1 MSNAD
6 NKTHGGKG
14 VNVPTAQADKN
25 YRDNFG
31 DIDWSLDA
39 HGKPRAAH
47 AETLAFGDDDKAP
60 LLQPNRCDHTND
72 MFGGDK

>member
-6 NKTHGGKG
+6 NKTDGDKG
-14 VNVPTAQADKN
+14 VNVPTAEANKN

-31 DIDWSLDA
+31 DIDWSLDSS
-39 HGKPRAAH
+39 GKPRTTH
-47 AETLAFGDDDKAP
+47 AETDALETS
-60 LLQPNRCDHTND
+60 PNRCDHTSD